1 MKYILIYQ
9 SASNDFKDNY
19 CSTMNQARGEHGAYS
34 ERFCAFYEVQE
45 QRIINIRDI
54 KHNFLFRQCEVSG
67 VRLLKG
73 VCCNVTTPC

>member
-19 CSTMNQARGEHGAYS
+19 CLTMNQALSEHGAYS
-34 ERFCAFYEVQE
+34 RSFCAFYEVQE

-73 VCCNVTTPC
+73 VYYNVTPPC